1 MTWQRPDQRGFMKKA
16 CIYIT
21 IFLVLLVVVSLV
33 LTAVGRHPTA
43 VLKSRVGLVT
53 IEGVLGVDINT
64 KDVIDDLKEFREDSS
79 VKAVVVR
86 INSPGGS
93 VAPSQEIY
101 ESVRKLSTEKSVVVS
116 MDALA
121 ASGGYYIAVAAD
133 KIFANPGTM
142 TGSIGV
148 IMEVPNVEGLMEKV
162 GLRTE
167 VIKSGQHK
175 DLASMFRTMTD
186 ADRAVL
192 QGVLD
197 DVHGQFIDAVA
208 EGRGMPTD
216 QVRELADGRVFTGR
230 QAHEAGLVDV
240 LGTLEDAV
248 AEAGRMAGIEGE
260 PDVVTREKRF
270 SLRDLL
276 RGGLADTA
284 SRWLGPGRDLWGY
297 SPKYL
302 MSFW

>member
-1 MTWQRPDQRGFMKKA
+1 MKKA
-16 CIYIT
+16 CLYIS
-21 IFLVLLVVVSLV
+21 IFLIFLVVVSLV

-53 IEGVLGVDINT
+53 IEGVLGVDIST
-64 KDVIDDLKEFREDSS
+64 TDVIDELKEFREDSS
-79 VKAVVVR
+79 IKAVIIR
-86 INSPGGS
+86 INSPGGT
-93 VAPSQEIY
+93 VAPAQEIY
-101 ESVRKLSTEKSVVVS
+101 ESVRKLREEKTVVVS

-148 IMEVPNVEGLMEKV
+148 IMEIPKVEGLMQKV
-162 GLRTE
+162 GVKTE
-167 VIKSGQHK
+167 VIKSGKHK
-175 DLASMFRTMTD
+175 DLASMFRTMSD
-186 ADRAVL
+186 GDREIL
-192 QGVLD
+192 QGLLD

-208 EGRGMPTD
+208 EGRDMPSD
-216 QVRELADGRVFTGR
+216 RVREFADGRVFTGR
-230 QAHEAGLVDV
+230 QAHEAGLVDA

-260 PDVVTREKRF
+260 PDVVTKEKRF
-270 SLRDLL
+270 SFRDLM
-276 RGGLADTA
+276 RGSLADTA
-284 SRWLGPGRDLWGY
+284 SRLLAPGRDMWGY

-302 MSFW
+302 MTFW